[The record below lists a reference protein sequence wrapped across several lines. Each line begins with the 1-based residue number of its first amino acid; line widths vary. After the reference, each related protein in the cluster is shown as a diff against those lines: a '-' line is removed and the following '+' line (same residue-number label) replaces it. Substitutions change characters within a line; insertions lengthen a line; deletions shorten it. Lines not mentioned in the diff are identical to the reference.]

1 MARKK
6 PKKPPRKVSATHIIN
21 CTVHEGEPS
30 KTALLIVYDNGDVDV
45 RCPCEKCETCK
56 YGNLVRPGEA
66 EGAEGQT

>member
-6 PKKPPRKVSATHIIN
+6 PRKAEKKVSATHIIN
-21 CTVHEGEPS
+21 CTVYEGESS

-56 YGNLVRPGEA
+56 YGNLVKPVEAKEAGE
-66 EGAEGQT
+66 QT